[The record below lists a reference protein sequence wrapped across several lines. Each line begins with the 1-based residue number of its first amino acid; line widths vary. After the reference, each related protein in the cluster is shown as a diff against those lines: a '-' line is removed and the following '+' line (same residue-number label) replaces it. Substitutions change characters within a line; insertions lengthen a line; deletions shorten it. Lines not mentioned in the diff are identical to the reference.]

1 MGTDD
6 DDNDDNNGATMTTTT
21 TTTPMTMAT
30 ARLATGYD
38 DDGDNDG
45 GGTTGN
51 GDGDNDGGGQRQ
63 CARTVVVQQ
72 QICQSNEIN
81 NKSLMRV
88 TLFESGSCTNNA
100 LPGFPIVRT
109 HSCRVVNYILNA
121 CTHEK
126 RTTKTSCEGTKMSHD
141 GLTLGKIN
149 FWIHSKSSFT
159 SPATCFECY
168 DGTGTEMGRRR
179 FQRWVGCNL
188 EAT

>member
-1 MGTDD
+1 
-6 DDNDDNNGATMTTTT
+6 MT
-21 TTTPMTMAT
+21 
-30 ARLATGYD
+30 RVFSQQ
-38 DDGDNDG
+38 DGIYG
-45 GGTTGN
+45 FK
-51 GDGDNDGGGQRQ
+51 
-63 CARTVVVQQ
+63 
-72 QICQSNEIN
+72 QIRQSNEIN

-109 HSCRVVNYILNA
+109 HSCRVVIFILNA
-121 CTHEK
+121 CTHKK
-126 RTTKTSCEGTKMSHD
+126 RTTKTSPEGTKMSHD